1 MIGMNYSIQNQN
13 GPLPLGTPV
22 VATANGAALTVNPD
36 PVNAGRY
43 QIVFPASGPTMVAV
57 FAPGCQLVYNDSIP
71 ASGGEAPPA
80 TNPLVLLPLS

>member
-1 MIGMNYSIQNQN
+1 MIGMNYSIQNAN

-22 VATANGAALTVNPD
+22 VAIANGMTCKVNAD

-43 QIVFPASGPTMVAV
+43 QIEFSQMGAVMAAV

-71 ASGGEAPPA
+71 ASGGEAS
-80 TNPLVLLPLS
+80 TNNPLVLLPL

>member
-22 VATANGAALTVNPD
+22 VAIANGAALQVNAD

-43 QIVFPASGPTMVAV
+43 QIMFPASGAVMAAV
-57 FAPGCQLVYNDSIP
+57 FAPGCQLVYNDVIP
-71 ASGGEAPPA
+71 ASGGEAS
-80 TNPLVLLPLS
+80 TNNPMVLLPLS